1 LDIQEVFMTR
11 QRSEQLLALV
21 IFARSTSFLMVK
33 HCLAALDIFNLL
45 AVRFAVATVL
55 LLLLF
60 HKRVRAMTRA
70 TLGRGA
76 LLGLIFFAMMAGETI
91 ALSKT
96 SSSTTA
102 LVESS
107 AIMLIPLFTGLWRR
121 RWPARANIAAAAVA
135 FAGVACTIG
144 QSGRFV
150 VNSGIVWC
158 LGTAV
163 IYALSVIFTDVLSKQ
178 EDAITL
184 GVLQVAFM
192 ALFSGLATFVFET
205 PRLPPDPNIWLLVL
219 YLSAV
224 CSVFGFAIQPY
235 AQSGTTSERASL
247 FLAITPATA
256 TILGV
261 LILREPLTWVGAAG
275 CGLILLSFFIAN
287 QPPRFLRD
295 TPQKTLRRR

>member
-1 LDIQEVFMTR
+1 MT
-11 QRSEQLLALV
+11 QKRSEQLLALV
-21 IFARSTSFLMVK
+21 IFARATSFLMVK
-33 HCLAALDIFNLL
+33 HCLAALEVFNLL
-45 AVRFAVATVL
+45 AVRFTIATVL
-55 LLLLF
+55 LLILF
-60 HKRVRAMTRA
+60 RKRMRAITRA
-70 TLGRGA
+70 TFGRGA
-76 LLGLIFFAMMAGETI
+76 LLGLIFFAVMAGETV

-107 AIMLIPLFTGLWRR
+107 AIMLIPLLTGLWRR
-121 RWPARANIAAAAVA
+121 QWPARAGLTAAAVA

-150 VNSGIVWC
+150 INSGIVWC

-178 EDAITL
+178 DDAITL

-192 ALFSGLATFVFET
+192 ALFSILATFAFET
-205 PRLPPDPNIWLLVL
+205 PRLPKAPDVWAPVL
-219 YLSAV
+219 YLAVV

-247 FLAITPATA
+247 YLAITPATA

-261 LILREPLTWVGAAG
+261 LILRETLTWIGAVG
-275 CGLILLSFFIAN
+275 CGLILLSFFLADK
-287 QPPRFLRD
+287 PPRFLREA
-295 TPQKTLRRR
+295 P